1 MNIYTAN
8 ELTELLQE
16 YDPTLKLRT
25 IRYYTQLS
33 LLPPLELVRNKRVY
47 TDKHLIYGKA
57 ILTLTRTGET
67 LGNIH
72 NVLKDLSYEDIER
85 VANQLEFIN
94 SENVLHQETHLI
106 NASVAI
112 TLDTNLSPAMKQK
125 VIQSVSQLFPN
136 GDSHNGN

>member
-33 LLPPLELVRNKRVY
+33 LLPPLELVGNKRVY

-57 ILTLTRTGET
+57 ILTLIRTGET

-85 VANQLEFIN
+85 VAHQLEFIN
-94 SENVLHQETHLI
+94 SENVLHQETYLI

>member
-33 LLPPLELVRNKRVY
+33 LLPPLELVGNKRVY

-85 VANQLEFIN
+85 VANQLEFIS